1 MRFKQIP
8 GIYKI
13 VNKINNKIYIGSSI
27 NVSVRITAHKNCLK
41 RGNHANNYLQNSYN
55 KYGENNF
62 EFTLIEYCLEHDLLN
77 KEGYYINLYNS
88 SNSIFGY
95 NIGSFETG
103 RKRLSEETKKKIGDA
118 HKGKPKNY
126 PKTEKQIEIARLLG
140 KKAKSDKTRKK
151 MSVARTGIKRLP
163 FSDEWIENMTKSRT
177 KLFFDLYQNG
187 ELKYSKQSISNIM
200 ILLNVSRQSVCSS
213 YQNNHKVKGYIL
225 FKTS

>member
-41 RGNHANNYLQNSYN
+41 EVIMLIIICKIHIINN
-55 KYGENNF
+55 GENNF

-103 RKRLSEETKKKIGDA
+103 KKRLSEETKKKIGDA
-118 HKGKPKNY
+118 HKGKPKIIL
-126 PKTEKQIEIARLLG
+126 K
-140 KKAKSDKTRKK
+140 RK
-151 MSVARTGIKRLP
+151 
-163 FSDEWIENMTKSRT
+163 N
-177 KLFFDLYQNG
+177 KL
-187 ELKYSKQSISNIM
+187 K
-200 ILLNVSRQSVCSS
+200 
-213 YQNNHKVKGYIL
+213 
-225 FKTS
+225 